1 MKHFKEHAQG
11 YVVIALIMLVFLF
24 QALEKIEDRF
34 VPQNEFKGFCREMEI
49 KDTQTAQ
56 NIQEIKE
63 LQNEM
68 RNDIKKLIERSVK

>member
-24 QALEKIEDRF
+24 QALEKIEERF
-34 VPQNEFKGFCREMEI
+34 VPQQEFKGFYNEMEI
-49 KDTQTAQ
+49 RNTQTAQ